1 VRSVYR
7 GAITGRGRLALPRIP
22 CHPGAFGGAET
33 NFDFD
38 TTVAPNTV
46 LPALWAMED
55 VDGGGGTDPTYYFKT
70 PGPNLDKNS
79 PKATLTGATYGGQ
92 SIQGADTVNIVPKK

>member
-1 VRSVYR
+1 VL
-7 GAITGRGRLALPRIP
+7 ACRLRAPGWGLLAPLRIP
-22 CHPGAFGGAET
+22 SHPGAFSGAEIT
-33 NFDFD
+33 FDFD

-46 LPALWAMED
+46 LPALLAMED
-55 VDGGGGTDPTYYFKT
+55 VDGDGGTDPMYHFKT

-79 PKATLTGATYGGQ
+79 PKATLTGVTYGGQ